1 MTPFQTVEEFA
12 EYLNVSPATVRAWIR
27 LGVIPAL
34 HVKSILR
41 IDPQEAVGALKAYNS
56 KKEDETPVV

>member
-1 MTPFQTVEEFA
+1 MIPFQTVEEFA
-12 EYLNVSPATVRAWIR
+12 AYLNVSPATVRTWIR

-41 IDPQEAVGALKAYNS
+41 IDPQEALDALKAYNA
-56 KKEDETPVV
+56 KKEDETTVV

>member
-12 EYLNVSPATVRAWIR
+12 AHLSVSPATVRAWIR

-41 IDPQEAVGALKAYNS
+41 INPQEALDALKAYNS
-56 KKEDETPVV
+56 EKEDETTVV